1 MALRDLDV
9 EVDVEVDGS
18 ELVIVNQQVDDLVDT
33 LEKLDKVYDINIDLD
48 DGNALVQIEKL
59 EQKLR
64 EIDNRINIHIDL
76 DTFGEITTLEAVL
89 SSLEHERINV
99 KVDLDI
105 TDAESRIAMIE
116 AELQALAATSINIDV
131 DTTGAMAQIAVLQAQ
146 IAALDT
152 GSVDINIDSASLQA
166 QIITLQAQLDA
177 LNNNPP
183 DVDIHVQAADAIVEL
198 QRIQNR
204 VDTLDG
210 DDIFIDVDIDT
221 LSNDI
226 LALRAQ
232 IQYFEASGIN
242 LNIDTAAAH
251 AQLAAMQAH
260 LQALQMQANAVNV
273 GSGMLGM
280 FAGFNPVGFA
290 VGAGLFLAVLG
301 AILTILPPLAI
312 AINVVIGAVGVLG
325 VALGVLGGAALA
337 LGSALVVGAA
347 GLMGFGAIAISS
359 IVGLYDE
366 KAKLTASQRELKA
379 ETDKV
384 ITSWQ
389 GLKTALEP
397 AVFDAAK
404 SGVKAINTLL
414 EQSQPILKKAGGAV
428 GDLMD
433 NFNKSLKGNE
443 MQSFFSMLKQ
453 DIGPI
458 TTNLGNGFGNAL
470 KGVANTMTA
479 LSPLTR
485 WVSQGFEN
493 MMGSF
498 ANWTSGLIGSN
509 KMETFMDYIKTNA
522 PKIGSALGHA
532 TTGITKFFAGFS
544 GVGSDAFTWFQDKMV
559 QFDSWASGLGN
570 NAGFQNF
577 LDGIRENAPVVG
589 DILRELGGSLK
600 TFWTIMTDDSGG
612 ASRLESF
619 ANGLKH
625 LGNALKD
632 QNLQDVISGAFTFD
646 ISKIVGGLTGG
657 AQSGG
662 FGAVEGQIE
671 KNVSETFK
679 NGILKGITN
688 GATNLSAT
696 GLVGKAL
703 NGLIGKMFG
712 GSETTSEPLPDAVVE
727 NFTQGAMKQVENA
740 MNGGG
745 SAPYSAELGMFKEIE
760 IDVGANTTPAEAAI
774 EGVTQGKEIEAR
786 VNADTS
792 KAEQQLDEVGSAK
805 EIQAKVDADT
815 AAAQSKLNALDAT
828 PIKISTDTSAISA
841 QIGSMAATIQLNAN
855 TSAIRNEI
863 QNMPGANIKLTADKT
878 SLQNSISNLDANVT
892 LKAKK
897 IDITN
902 NLVQPVNLPITP
914 IMKKTD
920 HLFGGAPAT
929 MEVTPK
935 ITKMPKLDPIS
946 VDVKLNVN
954 NSAIGNL
961 SAGIK
966 VTFPPMPKFNWPSMP
981 KFSWPPLPKFSW
993 PPLPKFSW
1001 PPLPKW
1007 SWPAYPRFSWPPL
1020 PKFSWPPMPTV
1031 KVNVS
1036 GAANGS
1042 HATGLGRVPF
1052 DNYVGNLHKDESVL
1066 TAVQSDQLRSIGA
1079 LKGNGESPEL
1089 DMSAIANYNPASTAN
1104 NPQSRSS
1111 KVNNSKSSSSTNHY
1125 NINVQVDGSKSP
1137 QETGASVVEQ
1147 LQNWVASLEDANPSV
1162 YEF

>member
-1 MALRDLDV
+1 MSLRDLDV

-18 ELVIVNQQVDDLVDT
+18 ELAIVNQQVDDLVDT

-48 DGNALVQIEKL
+48 DGNALVQIEKI

-89 SSLEHERINV
+89 SSLEHERINI

-116 AELQALAATSINIDV
+116 VELQALAATSINIDV
-131 DTTGAMAQIAVLQAQ
+131 DTTGAMAQI
-146 IAALDT
+146 
-152 GSVDINIDSASLQA
+152 
-166 QIITLQAQLDA
+166 ITLQAQLDV

-204 VDTLDG
+204 VDNLDG

-260 LQALQMQANAVNV
+260 LQALQMQANSVNL
-273 GSGMLGM
+273 GSGVMGLLSNL
-280 FAGFNPVGFA
+280 NP
-290 VGAGLFLAVLG
+290 AGLIVGGVAFLAILG
-301 AILTILPPLAI
+301 AILAILPPLAI

-337 LGSALVVGAA
+337 LGSSLVVGAA

-433 NFNKSLKGNE
+433 NFNKSLKSSD
-443 MQSFFSMLKQ
+443 MQAFFDMFKR

-493 MMGSF
+493 MMSSF

-532 TTGITKFFAGFS
+532 TTGIAKFFAGFS

-646 ISKIVGGLTGG
+646 MSKIVSGLTGG

-662 FGAVEGQIE
+662 FGAAEGQIE

-712 GSETTSEPLPDAVVE
+712 GSETTSEPLPAPVIDNMV
-727 NFTQGAMKQVENA
+727 QGAMTQVENA
-740 MNGGG
+740 MNGTGG
-745 SAPYSAELGMFKEIE
+745 SSAYSKELSLFKGTEVKL
-760 IDVGANTTPAEAAI
+760 DVGANTTPAEAAI
-774 EGVTQGKEIEAR
+774 EGVTQGKEIEAK

-792 KAEQQLDEVGSAK
+792 KAEQQLDKVGSAK

-828 PIKISTDTSAISA
+828 PIKIKTDTSAISA

-966 VTFPPMPKFNWPSMP
+966 VTFPPMPKFSWPSMP

-993 PPLPKFSW
+993 PPMPKFSW

-1007 SWPAYPRFSWPPL
+1007 SWPAYPKFSWPPM

-1042 HATGLGRVPF
+1042 HASGLGRVPF

-1066 TAVQSDQLRSIGA
+1066 TAAQSDQLRSIGA
-1079 LKGNGESPEL
+1079 LKGNGESPDL
-1089 DMSAIANYNPASTAN
+1089 DMSAIANYNPASSTN

>member
-131 DTTGAMAQIAVLQAQ
+131 DTTGAMAQIAVLQSQ
-146 IAALDT
+146 IAALNM

-166 QIITLQAQLDA
+166 QIIILQAQLDA

-204 VDTLDG
+204 VDNLDG

-260 LQALQMQANAVNV
+260 LQALQIQANAVNV
-273 GSGMLGM
+273 GPGMLGM

-290 VGAGLFLAVLG
+290 VGAGIFLAVLG

-384 ITSWQ
+384 IKSWQ

-428 GDLMD
+428 GDLLG

-600 TFWTIMTDDSGG
+600 TFWTIMTDDTGG

-619 ANGLKH
+619 ASGLKH

-646 ISKIVGGLTGG
+646 MSKIVGGLTGG

-712 GSETTSEPLPDAVVE
+712 GSETTSEPLPAPVIDNMV
-727 NFTQGAMKQVENA
+727 QGAMTQVENA
-740 MNGGG
+740 MNGTGG
-745 SAPYSAELGMFKEIE
+745 SLAYSKELSLFKGTEVKL
-760 IDVGANTTPAEAAI
+760 DVA
-774 EGVTQGKEIEAR
+774 
-786 VNADTS
+786 ADTT
-792 KAEQQLDEVGSAK
+792 KAEQQVEQVASAK

-863 QNMPGANIKLTADKT
+863 QNMPNANIKLTADKA

-914 IMKKTD
+914 IMQKTD

-966 VTFPPMPKFNWPSMP
+966 VTFPPMPKFNWP
-981 KFSWPPLPKFSW
+981 PLPKFSW

-1001 PPLPKW
+1001 PPMPKFSWPPLPKW
-1007 SWPAYPRFSWPPL
+1007 SWPAYPKFSWPPM

-1042 HATGLGRVPF
+1042 HASGLGRVPF

-1089 DMSAIANYNPASTAN
+1089 DMSAIANYNPASASS
-1104 NPQSRSS
+1104 NPKASVARTS
-1111 KVNNSKSSSSTNHY
+1111 NSKTSNTTNHY
-1125 NINVQVDGSKSP
+1125 TINVQVDGSKSP
-1137 QETGASVVEQ
+1137 EQTGASVVEQ
-1147 LQNWVASLEDANPSV
+1147 LQNWVASMEDANPAV

>member
-131 DTTGAMAQIAVLQAQ
+131 DTTGAMAQIAVLQSQ

-479 LSPLTR
+479 LSPLAR

-619 ANGLKH
+619 ADGLKH

-646 ISKIVGGLTGG
+646 MSKIVGGLTGG

-688 GATNLSAT
+688 GATNITGT
-696 GLVGKAL
+696 GLVSKAL

-712 GSETTSEPLPDAVVE
+712 GSETTSEPLPAPVIDNMV
-727 NFTQGAMKQVENA
+727 QGAMTQVENA
-740 MNGGG
+740 MNGAGG
-745 SAPYSAELGMFKEIE
+745 SSAYSKELSLFKGTEVKL
-760 IDVGANTTPAEAAI
+760 DVGANTTPAEAAI
-774 EGVTQGKEIEAR
+774 EGVTQGKEIEAK

-792 KAEQQLDEVGSAK
+792 KAEQQLDKVGSAK

-828 PIKISTDTSAISA
+828 PIKIKTDTSAISA

-863 QNMPGANIKLTADKT
+863 QNMPGANIKLTADKA

-993 PPLPKFSW
+993 PPLPK
-1001 PPLPKW
+1001 W

-1031 KVNVS
+1031 KVSVS

-1042 HATGLGRVPF
+1042 HANGMGRIPF
-1052 DNYVGNLHKDESVL
+1052 DGYNSILHKDETVL
-1066 TAVQSDQLRSIGA
+1066 QAHNADLLRDMGI
-1079 LKGNGESPEL
+1079 LKGEGENPSL
-1089 DMSAIANYNPASTAN
+1089 DMSAIANYQPAAASSNPKARVSSVNKSTN
-1104 NPQSRSS
+1104 D
-1111 KVNNSKSSSSTNHY
+1111 NSKKEY
-1125 NINVQVDGSKSP
+1125 NITVHVDGSKNP
-1137 QETGASVVEQ
+1137 EETAVSITDH
-1147 LQNWVASLEDANPSV
+1147 LQNWLASLEENNPQV
-1162 YEF
+1162 YEY